1 MLKVIQIGSTNFIL
15 DIDPRI
21 SELVDEAKQ
30 LAVERD
36 REQIKQL
43 RLDICET
50 MPVDTISL
58 PVLLTNLEPIWNKS
72 NLTCRRRVMDAL
84 ILDEAVRVTGADS
97 VEYDITL
104 TSRSLGNDKHKI
116 TKEAV

>member
-1 MLKVIQIGSTNFIL
+1 MLKVIQIGSNNFIL
-15 DIDPRI
+15 DSDPRI

-36 REQIKQL
+36 RQQIKQL

-50 MPVDTISL
+50 MPLDTISL
-58 PVLLTNLEPIWNKS
+58 PVLLTNLEPIWNKA
-72 NLTCRRRVMDAL
+72 NQTCRRRVMDAL
-84 ILDEAVRVTGADS
+84 VLDESVRVTGADNLQ
-97 VEYDITL
+97 YDITL
-104 TSRSLGNDKHKI
+104 TSRVLKNGNMDI

>member
-15 DIDPRI
+15 DSDPRI

-30 LAVERD
+30 LAVENT

-50 MPVDTISL
+50 MPLDTTGL
-58 PVLLTNLEPIWNKS
+58 PILLTNLEPIWNKS
-72 NLTCRRRVMDAL
+72 NLTCRRRVMDSL
-84 ILDEAVRVTGADS
+84 ILDEPIRVTGRDNLQ
-97 VEYDITL
+97 YDITL
-104 TSRSLGNDKHKI
+104 TSRVLKNGNMDI